1 MKSDRKHKTKFCDT
15 KDRTEIQDSQRKL
28 RDTRMHLAKFGGAIQ
43 DKQRKLGN
51 TRKYVAKF
59 AGTMQDHQRKL
70 TVFASIQQSFV
81 IQKSEE
87 KYETAKES

>member
-1 MKSDRKHKTKFCDT
+1 
-15 KDRTEIQDSQRKL
+15 
-28 RDTRMHLAKFGGAIQ
+28 MHLAKFGGAIQ

-59 AGTMQDHQRKL
+59 AEKMQDHQQKL
-70 TVFASIQQSFV
+70 NSICKHPTKFV

-87 KYETAKES
+87 KYETAKESWAIFASM